1 MESLTNRNS
10 KSLQLQGMEYPGSRW
25 LGIWPFAMII
35 GLAGVIVFGHGCHSG
50 GHDDDDELVYRP
62 AALAPANGAGRGD

>member
-1 MESLTNRNS
+1 M
-10 KSLQLQGMEYPGSRW
+10 
-25 LGIWPFAMII
+25 IWPFAMII
-35 GLAGVIVFGHGCHSG
+35 GLAMVIVFGHGCHSG